1 MPTYR
6 LGADAPEVAQDVFIA
21 PGAHVLGRV
30 RLARGSSVW
39 YNAVLRGD
47 VDSIEIGE
55 QSNIQDGC
63 VIHVDAGFPCRVGK
77 RVTIGHNAILHGCTV
92 EDGAMVGM
100 GATLLNGSRVG
111 RGAIVAAGAL
121 VPEGAEIPDGMLAM
135 GVPARAVRPLRDGEG
150 ARIAAGADHYAELAG
165 HHREA
170 VPEARP

>member
-1 MPTYR
+1 VPTYR
-6 LGADAPEVAQDVFIA
+6 LGAEVPQVAEDVFVA

-55 QSNIQDGC
+55 HSNVQDGC
-63 VIHVDAGFPCRVGK
+63 VIHVDAGFPCRVGR

-100 GATLLNGSRVG
+100 GATLLNGSRIG
-111 RGAIVAAGAL
+111 RGALVAAGAL
-121 VPEGAEIPDGMLAM
+121 VPEGADIPAGMLAM
-135 GVPARAVRPLRDGEG
+135 GVPARAVRPLREEEV
-150 ARIAAGADHYAELAG
+150 ARIEGGADHYVELAG

-170 VPEARP
+170 IAEARP